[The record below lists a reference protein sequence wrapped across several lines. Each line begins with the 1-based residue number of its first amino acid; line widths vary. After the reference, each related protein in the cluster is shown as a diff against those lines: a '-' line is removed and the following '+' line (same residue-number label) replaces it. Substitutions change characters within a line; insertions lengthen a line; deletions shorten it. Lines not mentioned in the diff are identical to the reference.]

1 MKELNDIIT
10 FLGQRLEANL
20 IKLEDISKLKYNWN
34 GYGAKPIPWKIIDR
48 VKKVIIKLGNNKQP
62 EIFPTGRETI
72 QIQYEY
78 KRKRLYF
85 ELENDMSIPKA
96 EESREVY
103 MEFEFFDGEIKCLF
117 NNDIIN
123 DNDFIQYEGSITE
136 KDMIKEINKIFKK
149 YPDYYK
155 GQDIKMVIDINEPY
169 NY

>member
-103 MEFEFFDGEIKCLF
+103 MEFEFFDGEIKCLI
-117 NNDIIN
+117 NNGIIN

>member
-117 NNDIIN
+117 NNGIIN